1 MSFYEFILWALQPV
15 MENTACGPDTQ
26 KDHQQS
32 MGFGNPA
39 LPGSE
44 ATREAGVS
52 MQIPSGIQLSN
63 DLLPRGREK
72 PSS

>member
-44 ATREAGVS
+44 ATREAGGLHADTLRNS
-52 MQIPSGIQLSN
+52 TTQWSATQIQGEAL
-63 DLLPRGREK
+63 
-72 PSS
+72 